1 MSHCR
6 SCDKAEK
13 LDDFGYCE
21 SCGGLI
27 ENQKQRIK
35 KKWIYSDKHAIEE
48 LNKLSQ
54 QNAEMLAM
62 LKKIQAAVENTHS
75 MTDADFMVLIE
86 SHKAELDELIEKVE
100 GGE

>member
-6 SCDKAEK
+6 ACDKAEK

-62 LKKIQAAVENTHS
+62 LKTMQVWGELYSQDHKIEFVQ
-75 MTDADFMVLIE
+75 L
-86 SHKAELDELIEKVE
+86 AELIKKVE